1 MPGSSGLFSAL
12 QVGLKHSDKG
22 RIKLTPHIHAYL
34 QDFERIPLSLA
45 TRPTRLAELIPELPS
60 VLGACEAAKAGMG
73 GVLFCPR
80 FAPLLWRAPFPTSVQ
95 NRLVSFANPHGDL
108 TNSDLEQGASRCSHR
123 AVRPTRTHTGHSVRQ
138 HRSSESKSQRL
149 HHSEWPTCQHV
160 PKHQPTSASL
170 PLLPRGLPHQ
180 RR

>member
-22 RIKLTPHIHAYL
+22 RIKLTPHIHVYL
-34 QDFERIPLSLA
+34 QDFERIALSLA

-60 VLGACEAAKAGMG
+60 VLGACDAAKAGMG
-73 GVLFCPR
+73 GVLFCPG

-108 TNSDLEQGASRCSHR
+108 TNSDLEQAGILAQANVATEQYDLRELTLATLCDNTAAVSRNRKGSITVNGPPANMCQS
-123 AVRPTRTHTGHSVRQ
+123 TS
-138 HRSSESKSQRL
+138 L
-149 HHSEWPTCQHV
+149 H
-160 PKHQPTSASL
+160 
-170 PLLPRGLPHQ
+170 
-180 RR
+180 